1 MSQAPERKLLSALD
15 IGTSKVVALVAEVT
29 ENDKINVIGIGSQP
43 SRGLKKGVIVNIDS
57 TVKAIQKAVETAE
70 HMADCQLDS
79 VCVGIA
85 GSHIH
90 SFDSNGIVAIRN
102 QEVVAADV
110 ERVIEAAKA
119 VALPSDQKII
129 HILPQD
135 FLIDNQEGIKEPIGM
150 AGVRLE
156 ANVHLVTGSI
166 SAVQNIVKCVNRC
179 GLEVSDMV
187 LEQLASSYAVLTDDE
202 KELGVCIV
210 DIGGGTT
217 DIAVFCDGAIC
228 HTSVIPVAGS
238 QVTSDIA
245 HALRVPTDA
254 AEAIKIEH
262 GCAMSSL
269 VKADDAIEIPST
281 AGRPPRRLPVQ
292 TLSGVVEA
300 RCEELLN
307 MISKDLSKKNLLD
320 ALGAGIVLTGGAS
333 KMKGIIPLAEEVFRV
348 PVRLGSPT
356 HVTGLNDVLDNPM
369 HATGVGLLH
378 YSHMQQKD
386 PLSFEVTEDGS
397 SEGVWKRMKNW
408 FGKHF

>member
-1 MSQAPERKLLSALD
+1 MATRPDTKLLSALD
-15 IGTSKVVALVAEVT
+15 IGTSKVVALIAEVT
-29 ENDKINVIGIGSQP
+29 EQDKINVIGIGSQP
-43 SRGLKKGVIVNIDS
+43 SRGLKKGVIVNIDA
-57 TVKAIQKAVETAE
+57 TVKAIQKATEAAE
-70 HMADCQLDS
+70 HMADCQIEN

-85 GSHIH
+85 GSHIQ
-90 SFDSNGIVAIRN
+90 SFDSNGIVAIRD
-102 QEVVAADV
+102 QEVAPADV
-110 ERVIEAAKA
+110 ERVIEAATA

-135 FLIDNQEGIKEPIGM
+135 FLIDNQEGIKEPVGM

-166 SAVQNIVKCVNRC
+166 SAVQNIIKCVNRC
-179 GLEVSDMV
+179 GLEVADMV

-202 KELGVCIV
+202 KELGVCLV

-217 DIAVFCDGAIC
+217 DIAVFYDGAIC
-228 HTSVIPVAGS
+228 HTSVIPVAGA

-254 AEAIKIEH
+254 AESIKIES

-281 AGRPPRRLPVQ
+281 AGRPPRRLPIQ
-292 TLSGVVEA
+292 TLSGVIEA

-307 MISKDLSKKNLLD
+307 MVNEDLIKKNLLD
-320 ALGAGIVLTGGAS
+320 SLGAGIVLTGGAS
-333 KMKGIIPLAEEVFRV
+333 KMKGIIQLAEEVFRV
-348 PVRLGSPT
+348 PVRLGLPEN
-356 HVTGLNDVLDNPM
+356 VTGLNDVLDNPM
-369 HATGVGLLH
+369 HSTGVGLLQ
-378 YSHMQQKD
+378 YSHLQQQD
-386 PLSFEVTEDGS
+386 PLTFETAEQDD

>member
-1 MSQAPERKLLSALD
+1 MTDTSDKKLLSALD
-15 IGTSKVVALVAEVT
+15 IGTSKVVALVAEIT
-29 ENDKINVIGIGSQP
+29 EDDKLKVIGIGSQP

-57 TVKAIQKAVETAE
+57 TVKAIQQAIEAAE
-70 HMADCQLDS
+70 QMADCQLGS

-85 GSHIH
+85 GSHIQ
-90 SFDSNGIVAIRN
+90 SFDSNGIVAVRD
-102 QEVVAADV
+102 QEVVAADI

-166 SAVQNIVKCVNRC
+166 SAVQNIVRCVNRC
-179 GLEVSDMV
+179 GVDVSDMV

-217 DIAVFCDGAIC
+217 DIAVFYDGSIC

-254 AEAIKIEH
+254 AEEIKIEH

-281 AGRPPRRLPVQ
+281 AGRPPRRLPIQ

-300 RCEELLN
+300 RCEELLS
-307 MISKDLSKKNLLD
+307 MINKDLSDKNILD
-320 ALGAGIVLTGGAS
+320 SLGAGIVLTGGAS
-333 KMKGIIPLAEEVFRV
+333 KMKGLIQLAEEVFRV

-356 HVTGLNDVLDNPM
+356 HVTGLTDVLDNPM

-378 YSHMQQKD
+378 YSHTQQEN
-386 PLSFEVTEDGS
+386 PMSFESTEDGS
-397 SEGVWKRMKNW
+397 SEGVWKRMRSW